1 VVRHANSK
9 PFSPAL
15 AAPGGTFRT
24 PQYSPIFREPERL
37 PGTTIARRETSQNF
51 RATPLARSGV
61 PFLLFFLLASCGGPS
76 FLVPL
81 HGDPKEAQELLEEDG
96 KVRDDRPASV
106 RITERFFKALG
117 EDEPELCW
125 YLLDLR
131 AAAAWQAAM
140 TPPGS
145 PGPTPEEVVD
155 RIRAAWPTALPGEV
169 KRLAYDREAG
179 TAKVRATWARARRTA
194 EIDLF
199 LSTVGW
205 RLIILP
211 PGARLAAVDRDPR
224 PTDVAAP
231 IERNVEE
238 EPVAPQPRHQRQP
251 FGGGGVGY

>member
-1 VVRHANSK
+1 M
-9 PFSPAL
+9 
-15 AAPGGTFRT
+15 
-24 PQYSPIFREPERL
+24 PEGL
-37 PGTTIARRETSQNF
+37 I
-51 RATPLARSGV
+51 RSG
-61 PFLLFFLLASCGGPS
+61 LLPLLLVLLLAGCGGPA

-81 HGDPKEAQELLEEDG
+81 HGDPKEAVEMLEEDD

-106 RITERFFKALG
+106 RLTERFFVALA
-117 EDEPELCW
+117 EEEPELCW

-145 PGPTPEEVVD
+145 PGPTPEDVIA
-155 RIRAAWPTALPGEV
+155 RIRRAWPSAPPGAI

-179 TAKVRATWARARRTA
+179 TAKVRVTWARARRTA
-194 EIDLF
+194 EIDLY

-205 RLIILP
+205 RLLVLP

-231 IERNVEE
+231 IDRSVEE
-238 EPVAPQPRHQRQP
+238 EPVAPQPRQHRPP
-251 FGGGGVGY
+251 FSGGGMGY